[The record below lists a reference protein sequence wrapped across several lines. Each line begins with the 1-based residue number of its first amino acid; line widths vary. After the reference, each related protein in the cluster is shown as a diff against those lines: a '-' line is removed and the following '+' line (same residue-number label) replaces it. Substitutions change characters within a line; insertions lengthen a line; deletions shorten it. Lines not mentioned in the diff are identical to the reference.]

1 MAVKKQTALV
11 VGGAGFLGKHIVRQ
25 LLGTGRYAVRVFD
38 IRDCDILG
46 VDMVVGDIRKQPD
59 MVAAVRG
66 VDVVIHVAT
75 ATPTSENALNKQLM
89 HDVNVKGTANVVEAC
104 KQNKVTSL
112 VYTSSASVVFDGRDL
127 LGVDESLPYTGRP
140 MDYYTETKVAGEK
153 LVLAA
158 NSDSLAVVALRP
170 SGIFGE
176 GDTVMVPTFVR
187 QARAGK
193 MKYIIGNGRN
203 VWDFTYVGNVA
214 QAHILAADQLS
225 LGSKLAGQTF
235 FITNQEP
242 IPFWTFTGDM
252 LEGLGY
258 ARPHIKLPYLLILL
272 VAMLFEYI
280 IRPLLKPFKELSTD
294 FTVFRVKIVTR
305 QRAFSSNKAKRLLGY
320 VPTVSLQDGIRR
332 TVEHFVHLRQSAA
345 TTATSAVPGKQNS
358 RERRKLA

>member
-1 MAVKKQTALV
+1 MNCSVS
-11 VGGAGFLGKHIVRQ
+11 
-25 LLGTGRYAVRVFD
+25 
-38 IRDCDILG
+38 
-46 VDMVVGDIRKQPD
+46 KQPNMLD
-59 MVAAVRG
+59 CMPLL
-66 VDVVIHVAT
+66 I
-75 ATPTSENALNKQLM
+75 
-89 HDVNVKGTANVVEAC
+89 
-104 KQNKVTSL
+104 L
-112 VYTSSASVVFDGRDL
+112 VYWQADWQPVVCVQLSICQGICIPPWCRAHLLQAWDYMTGACQECPAAKHLCIQLTSSRLLIALCFAVVFDGRDL